1 MQSEV
6 RKVLTLE
13 MLPLFLTAVI
23 AVSACISTYFTY
35 QTAKIASEQVARE
48 QRRELIEWVTLFKEL
63 SESVKKLEQ
72 NEKSKENAEQE
83 K

>member
-1 MQSEV
+1 MQSEA
-6 RKVLTLE
+6 RKVLTVE
-13 MLPLFLTAVI
+13 MLPLLLTAVI
-23 AVSACISTYFTY
+23 AVAACISTYFTY

-63 SESVKKLEQ
+63 SETVKKLEQ
-72 NEKSKENAEQE
+72 NEKSKGNPEQE